1 MTLETTRAPGR
12 RRHGGTAVKIVV
24 TGPFSAGKTGLIRTI
39 SEVAELSTKQDITD
53 DTPSRRAATTMA
65 MDVGRII
72 LNFDLVLSLVGTP
85 GQERFDVIRGILG
98 ERMLGDILLMDG
110 SRDES
115 LAEAVRNLVAFRRMA
130 RVLDDVSEPARA

>member
-115 LAEAVRNLVAFRRMA
+115 LAEAVRNLVASRRMA

>member
-1 MTLETTRAPGR
+1 
-12 RRHGGTAVKIVV
+12 V
-24 TGPFSAGKTGLIRTI
+24 
-39 SEVAELSTKQDITD
+39 
-53 DTPSRRAATTMA
+53 A

-72 LNFDLVLSLVGTP
+72 LDRDLVLSLVGTP
-85 GQERFDVIRGILG
+85 GQERFDVMREILG

-115 LAEAVRNLVAFRRMA
+115 LAEAVRNLVASRRMA